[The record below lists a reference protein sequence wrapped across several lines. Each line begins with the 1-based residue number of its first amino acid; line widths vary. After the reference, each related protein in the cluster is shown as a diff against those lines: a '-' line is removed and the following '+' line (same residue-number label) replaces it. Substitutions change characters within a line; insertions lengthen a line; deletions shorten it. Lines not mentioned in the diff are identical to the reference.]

1 MRIVFFGTPEI
12 AATCLAS
19 LLDTQNNVVAVVSQP
34 DKPAGRGY
42 ALTPPPVKVLAERHG
57 IPVVQPEKLRDPAFE
72 TWLKAQAPDL
82 IVVVAYGKILPKF
95 VLDTPRLGCI
105 NVHVSLLPRWRGAAP
120 MQRAIMAG
128 DRETGVTIMYMDE
141 GLDTG
146 DILLREAFPIEPT
159 DTFETVHDKSAALG
173 ARLLPRALS
182 LLEAGAAPRIPQD
195 TAGVTYAAKIEK
207 SECEI
212 DFSLPAEK
220 LDPILRGLTP
230 IPLPFTYLPG
240 GRLLKVL
247 SATPTEGHGA
257 PGEILAL
264 SDVGDGSITVACG
277 EGALAIRRLRPEGK
291 GTMTAAAF
299 LRGARLTVGER
310 LGR

>member
-19 LLDTQNNVVAVVSQP
+19 LLDTPHEVVAVVSQP

-42 ALTPPPVKVLAERHG
+42 TLTPPPVKVLAERHG
-57 IPVVQPEKLRDPAFE
+57 IPVTQPEKLRDPAFE
-72 TWLKAQAPDL
+72 AWLKEEAPDL

-95 VLDTPRLGCI
+95 VLDTPKLGCI

-146 DILLREAFPIEPT
+146 DILMREAFPIEPT

-182 LLEAGAAPRIPQD
+182 LLEAGTAPRIPQD

-247 SATPTEGHGA
+247 SAAPAEGHGT